1 MYILKSGSDFR
12 QFSKIN
18 LDFRETPVAVEIE
31 CVEVTKE
38 IEQDEELVKK
48 LAEYSGNNKHTQL
61 ILLKTL

>member
-48 LAEYSGNNKHTQL
+48 LAEYSGIITNTH
-61 ILLKTL
+61 IY

>member
-48 LAEYSGNNKHTQL
+48 LAEYSGNKQTHT
-61 ILLKTL
+61 